1 MYKTVILFQMW
12 KRRSNELAFRWGTI
26 GMTSMDEPR
35 PNFRGVMAI
44 DPITGKLQPQ
54 SPRYL
59 TYTKVCKQ

>member
-1 MYKTVILFQMW
+1 MW

-35 PNFRGVMAI
+35 PNFRGVMGI
-44 DPITGKLQPQ
+44 DAITGKLQPQ

-59 TYTKVCKQ
+59 TYTKVGKQIVS